1 MTGFCRACA
10 GFPSTRERRLAFV
23 RNRVVL
29 LAVTL
34 TCREYGNLT
43 VGDGKDLTEKEAD
56 RLCAL
61 AERARQRLH
70 NKPTV
75 LTRTRGGLK
84 VAQVVGVL
92 AVPGK
97 TLEILPK
104 IDRHDRDDQ
113 DSRDDENDQDRNAGR
128 KALVH
133 MLAVAHGLRV
143 ADGELASLATQRH
156 DLLELLIGLFANRL
170 LTAVRRGL
178 PRRYVGHEDDLELLR
193 GRLNVIRQVTHLAAR
208 PDLLACRFDELSEDT
223 PLNRVLKAAVRR
235 LARVART
242 AANARRLAELTAR
255 FEFTGDSPDPLR
267 EPVRLDRT
275 NTTFHDLHRLA
286 RLFLTGDWQSTT
298 GGKATGFT
306 LLFPMNE
313 LFERFIGESLK
324 RALGAGRVRLQDRSY
339 SALLDD
345 TDKDASGKPKPLFNL
360 QPDAVI
366 EAPADATVRPIVLD
380 TKWKR
385 LTPHEPRCERTLGV
399 DQSDVYQMLAY
410 ARAYG
415 AGRLILLYPWHK
427 ELGGHEEP
435 HERRSRILRTWTV
448 AEPGTAAAGSET
460 ACRLDVAVVD
470 VGSPGA
476 VAPGAVVRALRTIV
490 DSGASVGVRRSQA
503 DGTVEAAPARS

>member
-1 MTGFCRACA
+1 M
-10 GFPSTRERRLAFV
+10 
-23 RNRVVL
+23 
-29 LAVTL
+29 TL
-34 TCREYGNLT
+34 TRREYGSLT
-43 VGDGKDLTEKEAD
+43 VGDGKDLTEKEAR
-56 RLCAL
+56 RLYAL
-61 AERARQRLH
+61 AERARRRLERLDK
-70 NKPTV
+70 KPSPV
-75 LTRTRGGLK
+75 LTLTHRGLK
-84 VAQVVGVL
+84 AGQVVGIL

-104 IDRHDRDDQ
+104 IDGDDAAV
-113 DSRDDENDQDRNAGR
+113 RI
-128 KALVH
+128 ALVH

-143 ADGELASLATQRH
+143 ADGELTSLDTQRR

-170 LTAVRRGL
+170 LAAVRRGL
-178 PRRYVGHEDDLELLR
+178 PRRYVGHEDDLRLLR

-208 PDLLACRFDELSEDT
+208 PDLLACRFDEFSEDT

-255 FEFTGDSPDPLR
+255 FEFTGDSPDPLS

-275 NTTFHDLHRLA
+275 NTAFHDLHRLA

-313 LFERFIGESLK
+313 LFEKFIGESLK
-324 RALGAGRVRLQDRSY
+324 RAVGSGRVRLQDRRCRY

-345 TDKDASGKPKPLFNL
+345 ADKDASGKPKRLFNL
-360 QPDAVI
+360 QPDAVMEPPPGENGPPTI
-366 EAPADATVRPIVLD
+366 LD

-385 LTPHEPRCERTLGV
+385 LTPYKPRCERTLGV

-427 ELGGHEEP
+427 ELGEHGEP
-435 HERRSRILRTWTV
+435 DKKGRILRTWTV
-448 AEPGTAAAGSET
+448 AEPGTTAAGSET

-490 DSGASVGVRRSQA
+490 DSGAPS
-503 DGTVEAAPARS
+503 

>member
-1 MTGFCRACA
+1 MTL
-10 GFPSTRERRLAFV
+10 PLH
-23 RNRVVL
+23 L
-29 LAVTL
+29 W
-34 TCREYGNLT
+34 EYDSLT

-56 RLCAL
+56 RLYAL

-70 NKPTV
+70 GKPPV
-75 LTRTRGGLK
+75 LTRTYSRRKAAKTVKAG
-84 VAQVVGVL
+84 QVVGVL

-97 TLEILPK
+97 ILEILPK

-113 DSRDDENDQDRNAGR
+113 DSRDDENDRDRSAIR

-143 ADGELASLATQRH
+143 ADGELASLGTQRH

-178 PRRYVGHEDDLELLR
+178 PRRYIGHEDDLKLLR
-193 GRLNVIRQVTHLAAR
+193 GRLNVIRQVTHFAAR
-208 PDLLACRFDELSEDT
+208 PDLLACRFDEFSEDT

-324 RALGAGRVRLQDRSY
+324 RALDPGRVRLQDRSH
-339 SALLDD
+339 SALRDD
-345 TDKDASGKPKPLFNL
+345 ADKDASGEPKPLFNL

-366 EAPADATVRPIVLD
+366 DATIRPTVLD

-385 LTPHEPRCERTLGV
+385 LTPHEPRYERTLGV

-435 HERRSRILRTWTV
+435 HKRRSRILRTWTV
-448 AEPGTAAAGSET
+448 AEPGTTAAGSET
-460 ACRLDVAVVD
+460 TCRLDVAVVD

-476 VAPGAVVRALRTIV
+476 IAPGAVARALRTIV
-490 DSGASVGVRRSQA
+490 DSGASVDVRRGQT
-503 DGTVEAAPARS
+503 DETVGAAPARS

>member
-1 MTGFCRACA
+1 MA
-10 GFPSTRERRLAFV
+10 
-23 RNRVVL
+23 
-29 LAVTL
+29 L
-34 TCREYGNLT
+34 TCREYGNLS
-43 VGDGKDLTEKEAD
+43 VDGKDLTEKDAD

-75 LTRTRGGLK
+75 LTRTHGGLK
-84 VAQVVGVL
+84 AAQVVGVL

-104 IDRHDRDDQ
+104 IDGDAAAVRR
-113 DSRDDENDQDRNAGR
+113 
-128 KALVH
+128 ALVH

-143 ADGELASLATQRH
+143 ADGELASLDTQRR
-156 DLLELLIGLFANRL
+156 DLLELLIGLFAKRL

-178 PRRYVGHEDDLELLR
+178 PRRYVGHEDDLKLLR

-208 PDLLACRFDELSEDT
+208 PDLLACRFDEFSEDT

-235 LARVART
+235 LARVVRT

-255 FEFTGDSPDPLR
+255 FEFTGDSPDPLS

-298 GGKATGFT
+298 GGKSTGFT

-313 LFERFIGESLK
+313 LFERFIGQSLK
-324 RALGAGRVRLQDRSY
+324 RAVGAGWRVSLQDRRC

-345 TDKDASGKPKPLFNL
+345 ADKDASGKPKPLFNL

-366 EAPADATVRPIVLD
+366 EEAPADATVRPIVLD

-385 LTPHEPRCERTLGV
+385 LTPYKPGCERTLGV
-399 DQSDVYQMLAY
+399 DQSDVYQILAY

-427 ELGGHEEP
+427 ALGEHEEP
-435 HERRSRILRTWTV
+435 DKKGRILRTWTV
-448 AEPGTAAAGSET
+448 AEPGTTAAGSET

-476 VAPGAVVRALRTIV
+476 VAPGAVARALRAIV
-490 DSGASVGVRRSQA
+490 DSGAPS
-503 DGTVEAAPARS
+503 

>member
-1 MTGFCRACA
+1 M
-10 GFPSTRERRLAFV
+10 
-23 RNRVVL
+23 
-29 LAVTL
+29 TL
-34 TCREYGNLT
+34 TCQEWGCLP
-43 VGDGKDLTEKEAD
+43 VGKSPGDGEDLTEKDAD
-56 RLCAL
+56 RLYAL
-61 AERARQRLH
+61 AERARRRLH
-70 NKPTV
+70 NKPIV
-75 LTRTRGGLK
+75 LTRTHGGLK
-84 VAQVVGVL
+84 AAQVVGIL
-92 AVPGK
+92 AVQGK

-104 IDRHDRDDQ
+104 IDGDAAAVRR
-113 DSRDDENDQDRNAGR
+113 
-128 KALVH
+128 ALVH
-133 MLAVAHGLRV
+133 MLAVAHGLHV
-143 ADGELASLATQRH
+143 ADGELASLDTQRR
-156 DLLELLIGLFANRL
+156 DLLELLIGLFAKRL

-178 PRRYVGHEDDLELLR
+178 PRRYVGHEDDLRLLR

-208 PDLLACRFDELSEDT
+208 PDLLACRFDEFSEDT

-235 LARVART
+235 LTRVART

-255 FEFTGDSPDPLR
+255 FEFTGDSPDPLN

-324 RALGAGRVRLQDRSY
+324 RAVGAGWRVRLQDRRC
-339 SALLDD
+339 SALRDD
-345 TDKDASGKPKPLFNL
+345 ADKDASGKPKPLFNL
-360 QPDAVI
+360 QPDAVM
-366 EAPADATVRPIVLD
+366 EAPADATVRHIVLD

-385 LTPHEPRCERTLGV
+385 LTPQAPRCERTLGV

-427 ELGGHEEP
+427 ALGEREEP
-435 HERRSRILRTWTV
+435 DRKGRILRTWTV
-448 AEPGTAAAGSET
+448 AEPGTAAEGSET

-476 VAPGAVVRALRTIV
+476 VARALRAIV
-490 DSGASVGVRRSQA
+490 DSGA
-503 DGTVEAAPARS
+503 

>member
-1 MTGFCRACA
+1 M
-10 GFPSTRERRLAFV
+10 
-23 RNRVVL
+23 
-29 LAVTL
+29 TL

-56 RLCAL
+56 RLYVL
-61 AERARQRLH
+61 AERARQRLR

-75 LTRTRGGLK
+75 LTCTHDGLK
-84 VAQVVGVL
+84 AAQVVGVL

-113 DSRDDENDQDRNAGR
+113 DSRDDENDPDRIAVR

-133 MLAVAHGLRV
+133 MLAVAHRLRV

-156 DLLELLIGLFANRL
+156 DLLEILIGLFTNRL

-178 PRRYVGHEDDLELLR
+178 PRRYIGHEDDLKLLR
-193 GRLNVIRQVTHLAAR
+193 ERLNVIRQVTHLAAR

-223 PLNRVLKAAVRR
+223 PLNRVLKAAVLR

-255 FEFTGDSPDPLR
+255 FELTGDSPDPLR

-275 NTTFHDLHRLA
+275 NTAFHDLHRLA
-286 RLFLTGDWQSTT
+286 RLFFAGDWQSTT
-298 GGKATGFT
+298 GGEATGFT

-313 LFERFIGESLK
+313 LFEGFIGQSLK
-324 RALGAGRVRLQDRSY
+324 RALGPGRVRLQDRSRY
-339 SALLDD
+339 ALIDD
-345 TDKDASGKPKPLFNL
+345 ADKDASGRPKPLFNL
-360 QPDAVI
+360 RPDAVM
-366 EAPADATVRPIVLD
+366 EPPAGATGPPTVLD

-385 LTPHEPRCERTLGV
+385 LKPHEPRRERTLGV
-399 DQSDVYQMLAY
+399 EQSDVYQMLAY
-410 ARAYG
+410 MRAYG
-415 AGRLILLYPWHK
+415 AGRLILIYPWHEELAK
-427 ELGGHEEP
+427 EKLGGKGV
-435 HERRSRILRTWTV
+435 LRTWTV
-448 AEPGTAAAGSET
+448 AEPGTTAAGSET
-460 ACRLDVAVVD
+460 ACRLDVAVID

-476 VAPGAVVRALRTIV
+476 VARPAVVGALRAIV
-490 DSGASVGVRRSQA
+490 EPEEKD
-503 DGTVEAAPARS
+503 APA

>member
-1 MTGFCRACA
+1 MTA
-10 GFPSTRERRLAFV
+10 
-23 RNRVVL
+23 
-29 LAVTL
+29 
-34 TCREYGNLT
+34 
-43 VGDGKDLTEKEAD
+43 
-56 RLCAL
+56 
-61 AERARQRLH
+61 
-70 NKPTV
+70 
-75 LTRTRGGLK
+75 
-84 VAQVVGVL
+84 AQVVGIL

-97 TLEILPK
+97 ALEILPK
-104 IDRHDRDDQ
+104 IDEDAAAVRR
-113 DSRDDENDQDRNAGR
+113 
-128 KALVH
+128 ALVH

-143 ADGELASLATQRH
+143 ADGELASLDTQRR
-156 DLLELLIGLFANRL
+156 DLLEILIGLFANRL

-178 PRRYVGHEDDLELLR
+178 PRRYVGHEDDLKLLR

-255 FEFTGDSPDPLR
+255 FELTGDSPDPLS

-275 NTTFHDLHRLA
+275 NTAFHDLHRLA

-306 LLFPMNE
+306 LLFPMYE
-313 LFERFIGESLK
+313 LFEKFIGESLK
-324 RALGAGRVRLQDRSY
+324 RAVGAGWRVRLQDRRY
-339 SALLDD
+339 SALIDD
-345 TDKDASGKPKPLFNL
+345 ADKDASGKPKPPKPLFNL

-366 EAPADATVRPIVLD
+366 EEAPADATVRPLVLD

-427 ELGGHEEP
+427 ALGEHEEP
-435 HERRSRILRTWTV
+435 DRKGRILRTWTV
-448 AEPGTAAAGSET
+448 AEHGTAAKDSET

-490 DSGASVGVRRSQA
+490 DSGAPS
-503 DGTVEAAPARS
+503 